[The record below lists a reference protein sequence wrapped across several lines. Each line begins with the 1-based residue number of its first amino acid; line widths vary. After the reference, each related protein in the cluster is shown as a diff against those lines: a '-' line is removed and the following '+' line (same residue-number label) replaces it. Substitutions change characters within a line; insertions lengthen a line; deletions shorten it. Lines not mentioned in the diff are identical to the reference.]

1 VILAVTWDAGELGR
15 SGREVLGAA
24 SRLGAEL
31 GADVAVVSLGSDG
44 AGAAE
49 QGGALGATRAFVVEG
64 AETAAGGGAVAA
76 VADLARELGARVVL
90 LAADD
95 QGGDVAPRLAE
106 RVGGAAVTHAT
117 SFELTD
123 GRLTWVRPVFG
134 GKALA
139 RIAPLAEPVV
149 VTIRRG
155 AFEPAEPADAAATVE
170 TRQAP
175 GGDGAVELISSEA
188 TADESSLEEASVI
201 VSGGGG
207 LGSEEAFSELEE
219 LAGLLGGAV
228 GASLAAVDA
237 GWAAPEQQ
245 VGLTG
250 KAVSPDLYLAF
261 GISGASQ
268 HLAGIA
274 GAKVVVAVN
283 TDPDAP
289 IFAASRLGVVMDS
302 RQLLRALVDELRR
315 GGQ

>member
-1 VILAVTWDAGELGR
+1 
-15 SGREVLGAA
+15 
-24 SRLGAEL
+24 
-31 GADVAVVSLGSDG
+31 
-44 AGAAE
+44 
-49 QGGALGATRAFVVEG
+49 
-64 AETAAGGGAVAA
+64 
-76 VADLARELGARVVL
+76 
-90 LAADD
+90 
-95 QGGDVAPRLAE
+95 VAPRLAE

>member
-1 VILAVTWDAGELGR
+1 MILAVTWDAGELGR

-31 GADVAVVSLGSDG
+31 GADVTLVSVGSDG

-49 QGGALGATRAFVVEG
+49 QGGAHGAARAFLVEG

-76 VADLARELGARVVL
+76 LAELARELGARAVL

-106 RVGGAAVTHAT
+106 RLGGAAVTHAT
-117 SFELTD
+117 SFELAD

-139 RIAPLAEPVV
+139 RIAPLTEPVV
-149 VTIRRG
+149 VTLRRG
-155 AFEPAEPADAAATVE
+155 AFEPAEPTGASASVE

-175 GGDGAVELISSEA
+175 AGDGAVELIASEPA
-188 TADESSLEEASVI
+188 ADESSLEEAPVV

-207 LGSEEAFSELEE
+207 LGSQEAFSELEE

-237 GWAAPEQQ
+237 GWAAPERQ